1 MSNVYVYHK
10 GSNDRHKHNHKKM
23 IEHFMIMNISVL
35 VIMSLWKYQLF
46 PLDHKAWYSL
56 VT

>member
-1 MSNVYVYHK
+1 MSVFHQ

-23 IEHFMIMNISVL
+23 IEHFMVMNISVL
-35 VIMSLWKYQLF
+35 VIMSVLKYLF
-46 PLDHKAWYSL
+46 PVDHKAWYSL